1 MTATTQLDPTLFY
14 DEPEPRPVQYT
25 LISVDDHLV
34 EPPGMFE
41 GRLPARWQDQA
52 PRVVETPEGHQVWE
66 FEGNRYTQVGMNAV
80 AGRRNVRA
88 DAQVNDERPASQ
100 GDNRHAAAPAGDGRA
115 PAG

>member
-1 MTATTQLDPTLFY
+1 VTRHDFGLCRILDRLPPAGKGHETLDHEQGGGRHMTAITQLDPTLFY

-52 PRVVETPEGHQVWE
+52 PKIVKATRSGSSTATGTP
-66 FEGNRYTQVGMNAV
+66 RSA
-80 AGRRNVRA
+80 
-88 DAQVNDERPASQ
+88 
-100 GDNRHAAAPAGDGRA
+100 
-115 PAG
+115 